1 MKKIYTLLAFAAILS
16 VAGCKKADVSV
27 ETPDDETDD
36 RVPVLFSLGQP
47 SYDVSVKS
55 VGGVDA
61 WDGHELYIFG
71 YPTDAADYSENNAFI
86 YNVKGTTLGT
96 EEVGYNAT
104 TQTLEVTHEVTYDDG
119 QGPQTAEEPFFYN
132 ADNTTYDFYG
142 YYVDD
147 AVISDNLD
155 EEGNPIP
162 VIVTETTADTPQGDG
177 TTLGEGVYIPFTID
191 GSQDLMTALADKT
204 SDILNANP
212 SGSVKESQ
220 AYSAYAARR
229 SVQPNLKFQHQLT
242 RFKFEIKSGSLSGN
256 SVKVN
261 SISLKSPAKGYLCVV
276 GENQG
281 ITIAA
286 DDTPAQMT
294 LMQKNA
300 DGTCEAL
307 QPATPATYTDASTS
321 VTATSV
327 GESIMV
333 IPEQASYELTIQTS
347 MDGIHTPINPQ
358 TYTLT
363 PAMVDTD
370 GQGTEATAFEAGKE
384 YIITLT
390 VYGLEQVIPTVT
402 LGKWTPGGNVDIDPD
417 DQFNQSEPEDPD
429 AGTDAPDTGTEE
441 PEPEPGTDENP
452 ETPEPQ
458 P

>member
-96 EEVGYNAT
+96 DEDGYNAT
-104 TQTLEVTHEVTYDDG
+104 TQTLEVTHEVTYDEG

-229 SVQPNLKFQHQLT
+229 AVQPNLKFQHQLT

-261 SISLKSPAKGYLCVV
+261 SISLESPAKGYLCVV

-307 QPATPATYTDASTS
+307 QPATPATYTGTS
-321 VTATSV
+321 VPATSV

-333 IPEQASYELTIQTS
+333 IPEQESYELTIQTS

-358 TYTLT
+358 THTLT

-370 GQGTEATAFEAGKE
+370 GQGTQASAFEAGKE

-452 ETPEPQ
+452 ETPEPE
-458 P
+458 PGA